1 MMKVIFRCKEYIYLA
16 GTYLVG
22 ILEFNKF
29 NPEKLGN
36 PSLSHKSFQK
46 NNIDA
51 GKSGNSSFYRALPL
65 KAFPKL

>member
-22 ILEFNKF
+22 ILELSEKQKQIQRR
-29 NPEKLGN
+29 KLGN
-36 PSLSHKSFQK
+36 PSL
-46 NNIDA
+46 
-51 GKSGNSSFYRALPL
+51 YRALPL